1 MRRSTRTLCFG
12 AAALLVLAAGTG
24 LADDAD
30 TAKLRL
36 AAEQGNA
43 LAQYR
48 LGSLIEPGLTI
59 GALTSGPPASADAD
73 PEAYAEAA
81 KWYRLAV
88 EQGEPGAQ
96 RALGRL
102 YLRGNGVEQNVCES
116 ARWYHRAAVQ
126 GDRHAQHRLG
136 ELYAT
141 EGALQDDTVAAWWY
155 RRAAEQGHTGA
166 QLRLGRLYRDG
177 KGVPQDYVAAYRWI
191 HLAAL
196 DSCEPSDIALS
207 SGGTLRRLCPAHD
220 ERDQIAQL
228 MPSEQIE
235 EARRAARDWHATY
248 QRSPG
253 AWYTAN
259 RDAPVWRSEVACQ
272 PTTEVASA
280 DS

>member
-1 MRRSTRTLCFG
+1 MRRRTRTLCLG

-24 LADDAD
+24 LADDPE
-30 TAKLRL
+30 TAKLRQ
-36 AAEQGNA
+36 AAERGNPVA
-43 LAQYR
+43 QLRLA
-48 LGSLIEPGLTI
+48 SLIDPGLTT
-59 GALTSGPPASADAD
+59 LSAGLPDLEDAD
-73 PEAYAEAA
+73 PEDYVEAA
-81 KWYRLAV
+81 KWYRLAA

-116 ARWYHRAAVQ
+116 ARWFQLAAVQ
-126 GDRHAQHRLG
+126 GDRLAQHRLG
-136 ELYAT
+136 EVYAT
-141 EGALQDDTVAAWWY
+141 DGALQDYTVAAWWY

-177 KGVPQDYVAAYRWI
+177 TGVPQDHVAAYRWI

-196 DSCEPSDIALS
+196 DSCEPSEISLP
-207 SGGTLRRLCPAHD
+207 SGATLRRLCPAHD
-220 ERDQIAQL
+220 ERDQLAQL

-253 AWYTAN
+253 EWYTAN

>member
-1 MRRSTRTLCFG
+1 MV
-12 AAALLVLAAGTG
+12 AVTG

-30 TAKLRL
+30 FAALREAAERGNPVAQLRL
-36 AAEQGNA
+36 AW
-43 LAQYR
+43 
-48 LGSLIEPGLTI
+48 LIDPGLTT
-59 GALTSGPPASADAD
+59 LLSGLPAPEDAD

-81 KWYRLAV
+81 KWYRLAA

-126 GDRHAQHRLG
+126 GDSHAQHRLG

-141 EGALQDDTVAAWWY
+141 GGALQDYTAAAWWY

-166 QLRLGRLYRDG
+166 QLRLGQLYRDG

-196 DSCEPSDIALS
+196 DSCEPSDIDLP
-207 SGGTLRRLCPAHD
+207 SGVTVHRLCTAHA
-220 ERDQIAQL
+220 ERDRLAQL
-228 MPSEQIE
+228 MPKEQIAA
-235 EARRAARDWHATY
+235 ARRAARDWHATN

-253 AWYTAN
+253 EWYRAN

-272 PTTEVASA
+272 RTTEVASA

>member
-1 MRRSTRTLCFG
+1 MRYNAKTLCCRVS
-12 AAALLVLAAGTG
+12 ALLFLVAGAG
-24 LADDAD
+24 LADEVD
-30 TAKLRL
+30 TATLRQ
-36 AAEQGNA
+36 AAEQGNPVAQLRLA
-43 LAQYR
+43 LR
-48 LGSLIEPGLTI
+48 IDPGVT
-59 GALTSGPPASADAD
+59 TFSAGLPDLEDAD
-73 PEAYAEAA
+73 PEAYVEAA
-81 KWYRLAV
+81 KWYRLAAA
-88 EQGEPGAQ
+88 QGEPGAQ
-96 RALGRL
+96 RVLGRL

-126 GDRHAQHRLG
+126 GDRLAQHRLG

-141 EGALQDDTVAAWWY
+141 DGALQDYTVAAWWY

-166 QLRLGRLYRDG
+166 RWGLGQLYRDG

-196 DSCEPSDIALS
+196 DSCEPSDIALP
-207 SGGTLRRLCPAHD
+207 SGVTVRRLCTAHD
-220 ERDQIAQL
+220 ERDRLAQL

-235 EARRAARDWHATY
+235 EARRAARDWHATN

-253 AWYTAN
+253 EWYKAN

-272 PTTEVASA
+272 RTTAVASA